1 MILAFFSFA
10 GLGIVS
16 LRAHIALYFDYEP
29 AVRQNIVVYGKVAKN
44 EANVIPYFFLS
55 LRHSILTQLS
65 HCEVLSRA
73 GSLNIGP
80 AFTGSKK

>member
-1 MILAFFSFA
+1 MILAFSSFA

-16 LRAHIALYFDYEP
+16 LRAHIDLYFDYEP

-44 EANVIPYFFLS
+44 EANVIPYFFC
-55 LRHSILTQLS
+55 HSILTQLS
-65 HCEVLSRA
+65 HCEVFSRA